1 MLFPPSDVPRF
12 PLTCLGSRREQT
24 RSLTLSLLVVARNQ
38 RRAAINTYFPCRICK
53 GFNDA
58 EGTREFLFALPR
70 FARDEVEDDLY

>member
-1 MLFPPSDVPRF
+1 MLFPPSAVPGFEARIENVII
-12 PLTCLGSRREQT
+12 SH
-24 RSLTLSLLVVARNQ
+24 SLTLSLLVVARNQ